1 MKLRQ
6 FAVDTTLAE
15 KRPGSIWEIREMK
28 TKQEEKDLIDIQK
41 IAVEEGI
48 SYQTLMSSVLHKFVS
63 GRLKN
68 VS

>member
-1 MKLRQ
+1 MTLRQ

-15 KRPGSIWEIREMK
+15 KRPRSIWEIREMK

>member
-1 MKLRQ
+1 MTLHQ

>member
-1 MKLRQ
+1 
-6 FAVDTTLAE
+6 
-15 KRPGSIWEIREMK
+15 MK